1 MAQRVGLDT
10 DGNCPTRL
18 LLDTSSACSGS
29 APMGSGMSGNEDLV
43 VRGTC
48 RVFSIKFY
56 PVSSYMKGFRLRVYD
71 LKSSGVHILNLRVYG
86 HKWYSHKFKD
96 GQCIYSNQNDIFIKK
111 KKITYFHLRVGPVKV
126 KRR

>member
-56 PVSSYMKGFRLRVYD
+56 PSQQLHEEVWT
-71 LKSSGVHILNLRVYG
+71 YG
-86 HKWYSHKFKD
+86 A
-96 GQCIYSNQNDIFIKK
+96 
-111 KKITYFHLRVGPVKV
+111 
-126 KRR
+126 